1 MTIKKKLS
9 FCDKWCKIRSEKQN
23 KQAKKEGRRKM
34 KRPYSAI
41 LIARYIISREAECN
55 RSVSNLRLQKLLY
68 FVQAYFFLSLDEPCF
83 DNRIEAWDFG
93 PVVPAVY
100 HKYKRFGSMIIQ
112 ENEEYPVGN
121 IDEEDCQRIDEMLDA
136 CADKTTRELVNIT
149 HHQTPWKRAYKNL
162 FSNEITQESIR
173 NMFAEMRQQA

>member
-1 MTIKKKLS
+1 MIKKKLP
-9 FCDKWCKIRSEKQN
+9 FFVKWCKMRAENENKSVNEK
-23 KQAKKEGRRKM
+23 RRNKM
-34 KRPYSAI
+34 KRPYSAT
-41 LIARYIISREAECN
+41 LIARYIISRQSECN

-83 DNRIEAWDFG
+83 KNRIEAWDFG
-93 PVVPAVY
+93 PVVPEVY

-112 ENEEYPVGN
+112 ENEKCSIED
-121 IDEEDCQRIDEMLDA
+121 IDEEDCQKIDEMLDA

-149 HHQTPWKRAYKNL
+149 HEQKPWKRAYKNL

-173 NMFAEMRQQA
+173 DMFAEMRQQA

>member
-1 MTIKKKLS
+1 MLIKKKLS
-9 FCDKWCKIRSEKQN
+9 FFVKWCKIRAEKENEQPQGKGN
-23 KQAKKEGRRKM
+23 RKM
-34 KRPYSAI
+34 KRPYSAT
-41 LIARYIISREAECN
+41 LIARYIIRREAECS

-83 DNRIEAWDFG
+83 NNRIEAWDFG

-112 ENEEYPVGN
+112 ENEECPVGD
-121 IDEEDCQRIDEMLDA
+121 IDEEDCQRIDDMLDA
-136 CADKTTRELVNIT
+136 CADKTTRELVNIS
-149 HHQTPWKRAYKNL
+149 HQQAPWKLAYKNL
-162 FSNEITQESIR
+162 FSNEITQKSIR